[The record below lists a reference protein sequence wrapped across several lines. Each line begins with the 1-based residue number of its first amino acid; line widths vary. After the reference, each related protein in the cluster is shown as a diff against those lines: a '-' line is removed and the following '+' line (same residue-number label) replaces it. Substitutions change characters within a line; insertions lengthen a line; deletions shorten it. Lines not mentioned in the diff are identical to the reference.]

1 MSAKKKASKPSLPP
15 KFERAKRPIVWIG
28 GSGLPGGATG
38 KKLIALGHPLHWEP
52 GSSKAARSVATLQPV
67 IVAVES
73 ERMSET
79 LQALLFT
86 LTELKST
93 IDMVVFQLRRREPRQ
108 IADGIDG
115 LLLYGPALVQQI
127 KTVLATMAGSGAF
140 KATGLRAQK
149 RLKKVRGELDR
160 LRTLAV
166 KDDLTCI
173 YNLRFFNRSLE
184 NEHQRALR
192 FGRCYSLIFI
202 DLDGLR
208 EVNSRKGHLVGGQVL
223 KQVAVFVMDRVRRI
237 DLPARIGG
245 DEFVV
250 ICPETA
256 KPAARLV
263 AERIRSGIE
272 SLQDSKGKPL
282 DITAVLFFTLNRED
296 FSFVIHLDRQPRTSR
311 RREAQTG
318 SRARSGSRSE
328 RTLDAVEHSR
338 TLMEWWPFL
347 IFHRGGLRIKVINN
361 SEHRRRQLSRRRQP
375 ARRSSAARR
384 PRALRSQIPRKEPR
398 LQLGRLRGRWRRQ
411 ELPGIGPPYSRRP
424 DHRKARRERNDQ
436 LVPSR
441 TETRILFTF
450 WSKKISPQRR
460 RVRGEEKGCLDLWL
474 GSDFP
479 GSSSAL
485 SASLRFKSFQ
495 VYLASP

>member
-1 MSAKKKASKPSLPP
+1 
-15 KFERAKRPIVWIG
+15 
-28 GSGLPGGATG
+28 
-38 KKLIALGHPLHWEP
+38 
-52 GSSKAARSVATLQPV
+52 
-67 IVAVES
+67 
-73 ERMSET
+73 
-79 LQALLFT
+79 
-86 LTELKST
+86 
-93 IDMVVFQLRRREPRQ
+93 
-108 IADGIDG
+108 
-115 LLLYGPALVQQI
+115 
-127 KTVLATMAGSGAF
+127 
-140 KATGLRAQK
+140 
-149 RLKKVRGELDR
+149 
-160 LRTLAV
+160 
-166 KDDLTCI
+166 
-173 YNLRFFNRSLE
+173 
-184 NEHQRALR
+184 
-192 FGRCYSLIFI
+192 
-202 DLDGLR
+202 
-208 EVNSRKGHLVGGQVL
+208 
-223 KQVAVFVMDRVRRI
+223 MDRVRRI

-282 DITAVLFFTLNRED
+282 DITASIGVA
-296 FSFVIHLDRQPRTSR
+296 SF
-311 RREAQTG
+311 
-318 SRARSGSRSE
+318 
-328 RTLDAVEHSR
+328 
-338 TLMEWWPFL
+338 
-347 IFHRGGLRIKVINN
+347 
-361 SEHRRRQLSRRRQP
+361 SRRRQP

-384 PRALRSQIPRKEPR
+384 PHALRSQIPRKEPR

-460 RVRGEEKGCLDLWL
+460 RVRGEENGCLDLWL